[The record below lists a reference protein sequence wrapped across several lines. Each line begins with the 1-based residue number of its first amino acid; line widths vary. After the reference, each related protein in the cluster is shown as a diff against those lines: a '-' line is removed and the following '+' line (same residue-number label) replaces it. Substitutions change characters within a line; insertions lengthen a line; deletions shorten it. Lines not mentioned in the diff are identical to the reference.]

1 MYTLLNANLPI
12 PAFVKF
18 PTLHRLHSAL
28 AGFVLAAATLLFAAH
43 SAAQQ
48 NAAPAASTP
57 APAAAPSL
65 PANARI
71 ISCVRFAPPQIL
83 ARDLMGVA
91 RQVYPGMQTELFPLL
106 LLGKYGYPTFSGVS
120 VQVPVASFLFGG
132 PDLEDQGIVYMAVLT
147 ADSPARAALS
157 ASMDSV
163 TDPATGWTFFSTNA
177 GLLALAQANAA
188 ALAKVAAQ
196 PFAGDFEWTLPT
208 QQLDLFRAD
217 VQGVMQAQLT
227 SLVLPPD
234 AAKWTDFSLQELGS
248 LQAIRVILDCKSDA
262 IRLTVLGA
270 GKSGTALAE
279 LFSTPPAAP
288 VPGAQFIS
296 ADAPVVG
303 VFRTDAPAL
312 QNFLNHLFADARAA
326 SSPGSQPMLD
336 DLQKG
341 VDLYLSHSD
350 GTAVATLSWPGTGKA
365 SLQFLA
371 GSASANDT
379 LVQQLNFL
387 SQAAAPAVNQ
397 RLGPLA
403 GDATAPL
410 SSNGLYFGAAPGY
423 FASASS
429 PQNLSTLLQAVQSN
443 QPAANNLA
451 TAFVLKPGVL
461 MVGKASPGILA
472 AGLSSSGTLLPAASP
487 DTLAALRSST
497 LPPVTF
503 SAMTGNNQA
512 QLQVTVPVSSIV
524 DVFRILNS
532 PPAPPSAIQPAPAS
546 SAPSPSAPA
555 N

>member
-1 MYTLLNANLPI
+1 M
-12 PAFVKF
+12 KF
-18 PTLHRLHSAL
+18 PTLLRLRPAL
-28 AGFVLAAATLLFAAH
+28 AGLLLVAAALPLATH

-48 NAAPAASTP
+48 NAAPAAPPAASTA
-57 APAAAPSL
+57 APAAAPTL

-106 LLGKYGYPTFSGVS
+106 LLAKYGYPTFSGVS

-132 PDLEDQGIVYMAVLT
+132 PDLEDQGIVYLAMLT

-163 TDPATGWTFFSTNA
+163 TDPATGWTFFSTNPE
-177 GLLALAQANAA
+177 LLALAQANAA
-188 ALAKVAAQ
+188 ALVKVAAQ
-196 PFAGDFEWTLPT
+196 PFTGDFEWTLPT

-217 VQGVMQAQLT
+217 VQGVLQAQLT

-234 AAKWTDFSLQELGS
+234 AAKWTDFGLQEIGS

-270 GKSGTALAE
+270 GKPGTPLAE

-288 VPGAQFIS
+288 VPGAQYIS
-296 ADAPVVG
+296 ADAPVVA
-303 VFRTDAPAL
+303 VVRTDAPAL
-312 QNFLNHLFADARAA
+312 QNFLNHLIADARAA
-326 SSPGSQPMLD
+326 SSPGSHAPLD

-350 GTAVATLSWPGTGKA
+350 GTAVATVSWPGNLGKA
-365 SLQFLA
+365 NVQFLA
-371 GSASANDT
+371 GSASANST
-379 LVQQLNFL
+379 LAQQLNFL
-387 SQAAAPAVNQ
+387 SQVVMPAVNQ
-397 RLGPLA
+397 RVRLA
-403 GDATAPL
+403 SNTAPP
-410 SSNGLYFGAAPGY
+410 SSNGLYFGYTPGY
-423 FASASS
+423 FATASS
-429 PQNLSTLLQAVQSN
+429 SQNLTSLLQAVQSN
-443 QPAANNLA
+443 QPAANNVA
-451 TAFVLKPGVL
+451 GAFVLKPGVL

-472 AGLSSSGTLLPAASP
+472 AGLSSSGTLIPAVSP

-503 SAMTGNNQA
+503 SAITGNNQA
-512 QLQVTVPVSSIV
+512 QLQVAVPVSSIV
-524 DVFRILNS
+524 DVFRILNA
-532 PPAPPSAIQPAPAS
+532 PPAPPSTIQPVPASPAS
-546 SAPSPSAPA
+546 SPAVNPS